1 MSVNRKV
8 TVPVGG
14 LATASMSSSLPL
26 GGHYSSTLQPAAPQ
40 GAGTGGPAL
49 LQEKVRRSQILAA
62 FGSRLRE
69 ESDLDSLREDVL
81 GVVRA
86 TMQPEHASL
95 WLRPDSVDAKDD
107 APG

>member
-1 MSVNRKV
+1 
-8 TVPVGG
+8 
-14 LATASMSSSLPL
+14 
-26 GGHYSSTLQPAAPQ
+26 
-40 GAGTGGPAL
+40 
-49 LQEKVRRSQILAA
+49 
-62 FGSRLRE
+62 LRE
-69 ESDLDSLREDVL
+69 ETDLDSLREDVL